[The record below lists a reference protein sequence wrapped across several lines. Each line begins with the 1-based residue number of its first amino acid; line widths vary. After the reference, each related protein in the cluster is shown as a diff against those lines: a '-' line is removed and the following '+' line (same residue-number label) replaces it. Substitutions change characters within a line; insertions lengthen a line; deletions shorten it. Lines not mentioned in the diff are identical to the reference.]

1 MARRGVL
8 LAVVLSALVVV
19 TGASAAAPR
28 VRLTV
33 YAAADLAFALKEI
46 TAAFERTFNVDVILV
61 LGSTGNL
68 AHQIEHGAPAD
79 LFFAASDTFID
90 RLVERGAVLRETRA
104 IYAQGRIVLATA
116 RSAGT
121 KLTDLRQLAEPRV
134 RRVAIANPLH
144 APYGKAAEEA
154 LRRAGVLDAVR
165 PKLIL
170 AENIRQALQFL
181 QTGSADAGIVALSV
195 AGVPEIEW
203 VPIDPALHS
212 ITGPSPDTVGPVP
225 PMTLR
230 AVPSFIEPSPY
241 EVVGMLT
248 MLVFGLTG
256 LSLRAAVS
264 PLALALIVVNIG
276 YAITVPSDGLIY
288 VGGFTRDT
296 KMPMTD
302 GAYSTTVNGTGSS
315 DGFVMVLD
323 TSNQS

>member
-8 LAVVLSALVVV
+8 LAVVLSALVVG

-33 YAAADLAFALKEI
+33 YAA
-46 TAAFERTFNVDVILV
+46 
-61 LGSTGNL
+61 
-68 AHQIEHGAPAD
+68 AD

-154 LRRAGVLDAVR
+154 LQRAGVLDAVR

-181 QTGSADAGIVALSV
+181 QTGNADAGIVALSV

-203 VPIDPALHS
+203 VPVDPALHDPLNQAVAVVRRS
-212 ITGPSPDTVGPVP
+212 AQPD
-225 PMTLR
+225 L
-230 AVPSFIEPSPY
+230 ASA
-241 EVVGMLT
+241 
-248 MLVFGLTG
+248 LVQF
-256 LSLRAAVS
+256 
-264 PLALALIVVNIG
+264 
-276 YAITVPSDGLIY
+276 
-288 VGGFTRDT
+288 
-296 KMPMTD
+296 
-302 GAYSTTVNGTGSS
+302 VNGPQGRPVMKRF
-315 DGFVMVLD
+315 GFVLPGE
-323 TSNQS
+323 S

>member
-1 MARRGVL
+1 MEHARVPRRVVL
-8 LAVVLSALVVV
+8 LAGVLSALAVV

-28 VRLTV
+28 VRLTI

-46 TAAFERTFNVDVILV
+46 AAAFERTFNVDVILV
-61 LGSTGNL
+61 FGSTGNL

-144 APYGKAAEEA
+144 APYGKAAKET
-154 LRRAGVLDAVR
+154 LQRAGVLDVVR

-181 QTGSADAGIVALSV
+181 QTGNADAGIVALSV

-203 VPIDPALHS
+203 VPIDPALHNPLNQAVAVVRRS
-212 ITGPSPDTVGPVP
+212 AQPD
-225 PMTLR
+225 L
-230 AVPSFIEPSPY
+230 ASAFIQ
-241 EVVGMLT
+241 
-248 MLVFGLTG
+248 F
-256 LSLRAAVS
+256 
-264 PLALALIVVNIG
+264 
-276 YAITVPSDGLIY
+276 
-288 VGGFTRDT
+288 
-296 KMPMTD
+296 
-302 GAYSTTVNGTGSS
+302 VNGRQGRPVMKRF
-315 DGFVMVLD
+315 GFVLPGE
-323 TSNQS
+323 S